1 MEREI
6 LTYPIS
12 TDLVNEE
19 LSFMVE
25 YFTKKG
31 IEKCSVL
38 FGYAWG
44 IEYYPGKEWLE
55 EDIELK
61 KLIQKV
67 KDVEVSGIGSI
78 GKDDLFV
85 KIAGLEFRFCND
97 SDVHIY
103 FSKHSDDTEYFY
115 SRWKQ
120 LGYQPAEWL
129 KNQEEGPGERV
140 RFN

>member
-12 TDLVNEE
+12 RTQLNDE
-19 LSFMVE
+19 LAFMVE
-25 YFTKKG
+25 YFSNKG
-31 IEKCSVL
+31 VEKCSVP
-38 FGYAWG
+38 FGFAWG
-44 IEYYPGKEWLE
+44 VEYYPGNEWNDE
-55 EDIELK
+55 EISISEL
-61 KLIQKV
+61 IDKV
-67 KDVEVSGIGSI
+67 HEVETSGIGAI

-85 KIAGLEFRFCND
+85 KVQGLEFRFCND
-97 SDVHIY
+97 SGVHIY
-103 FSKHSDDTEYFY
+103 FSGTNNDVEFYY

-129 KNQEEGPGERV
+129 KTQEKGPGERV

>member
-12 TDLVNEE
+12 RMQLNDELV
-19 LSFMVE
+19 FMVE
-25 YFTKKG
+25 YFSNKG
-31 IEKCSVL
+31 VEKCSVL
-38 FGYAWG
+38 FGFAWG
-44 IEYYPGKEWLE
+44 VEYYPGNEWNAE
-55 EDIELK
+55 EIPISEL
-61 KLIQKV
+61 IDKV
-67 KDVEVSGIGSI
+67 HEVETSGIGTI

-85 KIAGLEFRFCND
+85 KVQGLEFRFCND

-103 FSKHSDDTEYFY
+103 FSSPNDDVEFYY

-129 KNQEEGPGERV
+129 KTQEKGPGERV